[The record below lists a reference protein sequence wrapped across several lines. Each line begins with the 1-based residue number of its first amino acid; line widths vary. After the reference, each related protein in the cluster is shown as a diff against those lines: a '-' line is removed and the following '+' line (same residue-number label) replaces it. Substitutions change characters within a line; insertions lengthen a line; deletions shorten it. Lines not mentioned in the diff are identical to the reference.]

1 MRRNEYI
8 SVTVVIT
15 RTHSMGNGSMG
26 PRLVLL
32 LSLPISSYL
41 KDCSVDIDIC
51 KLFQINLIVLLQ
63 YMIFDRGSKGSLA
76 PIVHNQRWK
85 IKISLIWKRQ
95 VCIVNLLGEEN
106 LAQPIYI
113 GRGGYIWGCSW
124 QSMQRF
130 GIPIGFKREH
140 FKCMKVPDGFF
151 VWILLKKNK
160 KNGIENQIT
169 LWSLSSPLVCMTN

>member
-1 MRRNEYI
+1 MEERKDTWNYRKKYRVMRRNKYI

-32 LSLPISSYL
+32 LSLPILSYL

-63 YMIFDRGSKGSLA
+63 YMIFDSGSKGSLA

-85 IKISLIWKRQ
+85 IKISSIWKRQ
-95 VCIVNLLGEEN
+95 VCIVNLLGKEN

-113 GRGGYIWGCSW
+113 GRGGIYMGVQLTKYAKI
-124 QSMQRF
+124 QNTN
-130 GIPIGFKREH
+130 
-140 FKCMKVPDGFF
+140 
-151 VWILLKKNK
+151 WIRTRKF
-160 KNGIENQIT
+160 
-169 LWSLSSPLVCMTN
+169 